1 MSNLVIWIIVVAFYA
16 PLHFMLPVVFLF
28 ITGRESEELRRQ
40 LIRSVVRDAFLSMVV
55 AVALAVLLVQLGWVL
70 PAMLL
75 LVLSMAMPFLR
86 IVRSRRLLA
95 GEESNETQVG

>member
-75 LVLSMAMPFLR
+75 LMLSMAMPFLR

>member
-55 AVALAVLLVQLGWVL
+55 AVALAVLLVQLGWIL

-75 LVLSMAMPFLR
+75 LMLSMAMPFLR

>member
-1 MSNLVIWIIVVAFYA
+1 MSDLVIWIVVVAFYA

-55 AVALAVLLVQLGWVL
+55 AVALAVLLVQLGWIL

-75 LVLSMAMPFLR
+75 LMLSMAMPFLR
-86 IVRSRRLLA
+86 IVRSRRLLVGG
-95 GEESNETQVG
+95 GEQ

>member
-1 MSNLVIWIIVVAFYA
+1 MSDLVIWIIVVAFYA

-55 AVALAVLLVQLGWVL
+55 AVALAVLLVQLGWIL

-75 LVLSMAMPFLR
+75 LMLSMAMPFLR

-95 GEESNETQVG
+95 GEESNETQAG

>member
-1 MSNLVIWIIVVAFYA
+1 MSDLVIWIIVVAFYA

-55 AVALAVLLVQLGWVL
+55 AVALAVLLVQLGWIL

-75 LVLSMAMPFLR
+75 LMLSMAMPFLR